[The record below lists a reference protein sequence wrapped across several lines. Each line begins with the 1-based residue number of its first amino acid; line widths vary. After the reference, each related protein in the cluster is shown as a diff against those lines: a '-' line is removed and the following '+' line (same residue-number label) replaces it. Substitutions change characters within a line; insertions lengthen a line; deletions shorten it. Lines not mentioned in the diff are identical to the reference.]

1 MRISKPYECC
11 LFAVLMVCAPSP
23 GATAQIATA
32 TLGGS
37 VRDETGAV
45 LPGVMVTIKSASTG
59 TTRTVTTDA
68 GGRYRIAALD
78 PGEYE
83 IRAELQSFKSALR
96 TGVVLTVGGTT
107 ETECTMAV
115 VTVGE
120 EVSVRSKSPLV

>member
-1 MRISKPYECC
+1 MRIWKRCEYC
-11 LFAVLMVCAPSP
+11 LFAVLVVCASSR

-37 VRDETGAV
+37 IRDETGAA
-45 LPGVMVTIKSASTG
+45 LPGVMLTIKSASTG

-83 IRAELQSFKSALR
+83 IRAELQNRS
-96 TGVVLTVGGTT
+96 
-107 ETECTMAV
+107 
-115 VTVGE
+115 E
-120 EVSVRSKSPLV
+120 EHTSELQSRENLVCRLLLEKKK